1 MEKAGKRRD
10 KIVSYSHNFKISQFH
25 TLPFW
30 PLWLHGTCRG
40 TQVHSGPVGQPP
52 KENYCCSPSKEQMRK
67 TPFTRIP
74 FVFFR
79 GTRVFWGK
87 LLIFSFQNLYHLNKL
102 FTSQPVL
109 RVTET
114 LNYLHFPSLVMYLSL
129 VSLKHE
135 MAPSSAGWGAPIIF
149 SEPSLLHTNHSFPR
163 AHSIHL
169 QHHIQVDAVIFNLRA
184 STQHVSKSAFRA
196 VKEGSQQKAWYM
208 GELKNN

>member
-30 PLWLHGTCRG
+30 PVLIAWNLQGNPGALWSRWSASERKL
-40 TQVHSGPVGQPP
+40 
-52 KENYCCSPSKEQMRK
+52 CCSPSKEQMRK

-87 LLIFSFQNLYHLNKL
+87 LLVFSFQNLYHLNKL

-149 SEPSLLHTNHSFPR
+149 SEPSLLNTKHSFPR
-163 AHSIHL
+163 ARSINL
-169 QHHIQVDAVIFNLRA
+169 QRHIQVDAVIFNLRA